1 MHIYARTA
9 SRFSAALIVALC
21 SLGMTARA
29 QVTGVPLFFTNSYQ
43 QTGPGTTTYNGSSFD
58 ARIFE
63 TNPGDVVTATLTYPG
78 PGSPGTFTQASY
90 STTILEYGLNEPTM
104 TALQTAFPFGTYTVN
119 GSGGTSGPGSVN
131 VDYTQNAFASNVPEL
146 TPLSYNA
153 LQGLDSSQSFTFNFN
168 ADAPV
173 PASNDNLVFVNIFDA
188 TTGAP
193 AFGDN
198 FQPSTTT
205 SEFLPANT
213 LAPNTSYNLQ
223 VVFSNRISSSS
234 GSIDTTLGFDQA
246 TITAFTTAPVPEVSS
261 VVSLGLLLALGLGT
275 AGVSTRRRKIQTAH

>member
-9 SRFSAALIVALC
+9 PLLLASLIMVLC
-21 SLGMTARA
+21 SLGMTAHA

-43 QTGPGTTTYNGSSFD
+43 QTGPGTPTYNGSSFD

-63 TNPGDVVTATLTYPG
+63 TNPGDVVTAALTYPG

-119 GSGGTSGPGSVN
+119 SSGGTVGPGSVN
-131 VDYTQNAFASNVPEL
+131 VNYMQNAFASNVPEL
-146 TPLSYNA
+146 TPLSYSS

-168 ADAPV
+168 ADAPD
-173 PASNDNLVFVNIFDA
+173 PASNDNFVFVDIYDA
-188 TTGAP
+188 TTGAL

-223 VVFSNRISSSS
+223 MIFSNRINSNSN
-234 GSIDTTLGFDQA
+234 SIETDLGFDQA
-246 TITAFTTAPVPEVSS
+246 TISGFTTAPVPETTSL
-261 VVSLGLLLALGLGT
+261 VSLGLLLVMGAGGLALT
-275 AGVSTRRRKIQTAH
+275 VRRCC